1 MSEKVLVY
9 PFSEKKLTVMFT
21 FDDEIEAGIYTDNAP
36 PLSIK
41 IRDIQLAGS
50 PGISG
55 EFFFHIFRCNLL
67 YSLDNFCSVW
77 YNKHII

>member
-9 PFSEKKLTVMFT
+9 PFSEKKLTVMFA

-41 IRDIQLAGS
+41 IRDIL
-50 PGISG
+50 
-55 EFFFHIFRCNLL
+55 
-67 YSLDNFCSVW
+67 
-77 YNKHII
+77 